1 MKKVKKMRMELNVDE
16 FDVEVTQRSMSK
28 STLHVNLETNDGDV
42 ELYMSP
48 EKIQELINKMQKS
61 LDEYKSRFH
70 Y

>member
-1 MKKVKKMRMELNVDE
+1 MRMELNVDE